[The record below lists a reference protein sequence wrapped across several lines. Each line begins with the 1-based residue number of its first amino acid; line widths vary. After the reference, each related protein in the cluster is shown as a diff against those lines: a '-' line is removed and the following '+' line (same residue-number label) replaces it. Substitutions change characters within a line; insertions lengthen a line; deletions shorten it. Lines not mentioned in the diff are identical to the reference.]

1 MPEHRLSYP
10 IKRWDLRDVVVLLL
24 IIISTFL
31 AGWILTLE
39 KTKYIVVVV
48 EENVSK
54 EVKYYKATSKEKLEE
69 WMIEKLK
76 I

>member
-1 MPEHRLSYP
+1 
-10 IKRWDLRDVVVLLL
+10 
-24 IIISTFL
+24 
-31 AGWILTLE
+31 
-39 KTKYIVVVV
+39 VV